1 MSLKRKILITVLL
14 LVLAGFIATTIFI
27 GLAVFDGST
36 QMTSPE
42 GTSLASIESWLEANW
57 DFDIDEFRAR
67 YNIENIRIDS
77 TSGDHEIPADL
88 ILADGEKNNDTVI
101 LVHGLGGNRIAVYP
115 QARIFLE
122 NGYNVLTY
130 DQRSSGENLA
140 EYNTFGYLESNDL
153 KDYVNYLRDL
163 IGGEFEL
170 GVWGNSFGGATAGI
184 YAGSDHANQNLDFV
198 ILESAISSKRDM
210 ISQQLEQQFGS
221 QLFRDYMLSVGNL
234 FTRVRLGY
242 TFDDADVTNHIR
254 NTELPVMLI
263 HSRADQLT
271 PYYMAVDIYNSIQHD
286 EKVIFTVEESS
297 HQTVYWDN
305 LIEYEIEVLSFIDE
319 YLNGME

>member
-36 QMTSPE
+36 QMTNPE
-42 GTSLASIESWLEANW
+42 GTSLESIESWLEANW
-57 DFDIDEFRAR
+57 DFDINEFRDR
-67 YNIENIRIDS
+67 YNIENIRIES

-271 PYYMAVDIYNSIQHD
+271 PYYMAEDIYNSIQHD

>member
-14 LVLAGFIATTIFI
+14 IVLAGFIATTIFI
-27 GLAVFDGST
+27 GLAVFGGST

-42 GTSLASIESWLEANW
+42 GTSLASTESWLETNW
-57 DFDIDEFRAR
+57 DFDIGEFRAR
-67 YNIENIRIDS
+67 YDIENIRIES

-88 ILADGEKNNDTVI
+88 ILTDGDKNNDTVI
-101 LVHGLGGNRIAVYP
+101 LVHGLGGNRVSVYP

-122 NGYNVLTY
+122 NGFNVLTY

-153 KDYVNYLRDL
+153 KDYVDYLREL
-163 IGGEFEL
+163 IGDEFEL

-184 YAGSDHANQNLDFV
+184 YAGSDHANQNIDFV
-198 ILESAISSKRDM
+198 ILESAISNKREM
-210 ISQQLEQQFGS
+210 VSQQIEQEFGS
-221 QLFRDYMLSVGNL
+221 GLIRDYMLSVGEL
-234 FTRVRLGY
+234 FTRFRLGY
-242 TFDDADVTNHIR
+242 NYADADVTRQIKNSEIP
-254 NTELPVMLI
+254 LMLI

-271 PYYMAVDIYNSIQHD
+271 PYHMAEDIYSSISHD
-286 EKVIFTVEESS
+286 NKVFYTVRDSS

-319 YLNGME
+319 YLNGVE

>member
-36 QMTSPE
+36 QMTNPE
-42 GTSLASIESWLEANW
+42 GTSLESIESWLEANW
-57 DFDIDEFRAR
+57 DFDINEFRDR
-67 YNIENIRIDS
+67 YNIENIRIES

>member
-36 QMTSPE
+36 QMTNPE
-42 GTSLASIESWLEANW
+42 GTSLESIESWLEANW
-57 DFDIDEFRAR
+57 DFDIDEFRDR
-67 YNIENIRIDS
+67 YNIENIRIES

-153 KDYVNYLRDL
+153 KDYVNYLIDL

-184 YAGSDHANQNLDFV
+184 YAGSEHAKQNLDFV

-271 PYYMAVDIYNSIQHD
+271 PYYMAEDIYNSIQHD

>member
-36 QMTSPE
+36 QMTNPE
-42 GTSLASIESWLEANW
+42 GTSLESIESWLEANW
-57 DFDIDEFRAR
+57 DFDINEFRDR
-67 YNIENIRIDS
+67 YNIENIRIES

-153 KDYVNYLRDL
+153 KDYVNYLIDL

-271 PYYMAVDIYNSIQHD
+271 PYYMAEDIYNSIQHD